1 MEHCLPATDWLETI
15 RTERERQISKGKT
28 PEFDDRVNE
37 DGELIDKACYMLDVS
52 SGSKTIWDYATL
64 NNIRFSENYY
74 DRWVGG
80 ATC

>member
-52 SGSKTIWDYATL
+52 SGSKTILVQAAAL
-64 NNIRFSENYY
+64 IVAELERIERAESN
-74 DRWVGG
+74 G
-80 ATC
+80 